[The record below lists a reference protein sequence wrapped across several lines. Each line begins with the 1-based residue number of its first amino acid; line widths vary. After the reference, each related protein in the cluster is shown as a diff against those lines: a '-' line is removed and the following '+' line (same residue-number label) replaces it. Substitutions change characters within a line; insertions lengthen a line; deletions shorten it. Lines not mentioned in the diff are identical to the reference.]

1 MSDAYPATLS
11 LHIDG
16 EWVGTGDRRTHD
28 VVNPATGET
37 LAPLPLADAADMDR
51 ALDTAKRAYMPW
63 RLKSAD
69 ERGAILR
76 KAGGLLRER
85 VNEIARLAT
94 LEQGKPIKEA
104 AGETTDDANPNG
116 SLHNI
121 AGICN
126 ERRNVVALMPHP
138 ERACEPVLG
147 SGDGKVVLDSVVA
160 SLRAGAP
167 AVSAR

>member
-1 MSDAYPATLS
+1 ARQRLDAATKRPAAKGISMSDAYPATLS

-104 AGETTDDANPNG
+104 AGETIYAAMLFEFYAEEGKRAYGRTLVRPRG
-116 SLHNI
+116 QMS
-121 AGICN
+121 
-126 ERRNVVALMPHP
+126 RVAY
-138 ERACEPVLG
+138 EP
-147 SGDGKVVLDSVVA
+147 
-160 SLRAGAP
+160 
-167 AVSAR
+167 